1 MGAEIAV
8 KGHTSN
14 GATAPIGAVESYSVR
29 DFSNPIFL
37 ALYSPAVKHDGHHTA
52 PLNSTE
58 QSWHTNRPQRL
69 HAATARLPG
78 RSKQVASPS
87 AAASVA
93 TGPLGA

>member
-1 MGAEIAV
+1 
-8 KGHTSN
+8 
-14 GATAPIGAVESYSVR
+14 
-29 DFSNPIFL
+29 
-37 ALYSPAVKHDGHHTA
+37 VKHDAHHTA

-69 HAATARLPG
+69 HEATARLPG
-78 RSKQVASPS
+78 WSKQVASPS

>member
-1 MGAEIAV
+1 MN
-8 KGHTSN
+8 GHATN
-14 GATAPIGAVESYSVR
+14 GATATISAVESNSVR
-29 DFSNPIFL
+29 EFSNSTVL

-78 RSKQVASPS
+78 WSKQVASPS